1 MSSQNEYFSDFHT
14 VAKWPVDKP
23 YRHCKAKTPKKVAQK
38 ASPTKSR
45 HTQTAAVWVN
55 KRVVSTDVG
64 TQTNLVPVPA
74 LEVMCTAFVKNIAR
88 FGHVKFLHAIVTM
101 TLITISAMMVRF
113 LYENSLTTIVS
124 MIVVIGTIY
133 KKPVTISQSLCQFV
147 NSMRNVAMF
156 CMNAVLVRYQRS

>member
-45 HTQTAAVWVN
+45 HTQTAAVCIN

-64 TQTNLVPVPA
+64 TQTNPEPVPA
-74 LEVMCTAFVKNIAR
+74 LKVMCTAFVKNITR
-88 FGHVKFLHAIVTM
+88 FDYVKILCAIVTM
-101 TLITISAMMVRF
+101 TFLTIFAIMVRYF
-113 LYENSLTTIVS
+113 YDNSPTTTVS
-124 MIVVIGTIY
+124 MIVVFCTIY
-133 KKPVTISQSLCQFV
+133 KKPVTLAQSLCQFF
-147 NSMRNVAMF
+147 NNMQNVVMF
-156 CMNAVLVRYQRS
+156 WMNMVLVRYQRN